1 MKQVKE
7 YIAITLAG
15 LVFMIVTGVAKA
27 DSQGKTTVS
36 DFLSSLASLPGKV
49 VNHVKSEAED
59 IKAYQTE
66 SWAEMKQ
73 KWPFKQ
79 NSSN

>member
-1 MKQVKE
+1 MKIKE
-7 YIAITLAG
+7 WILITFAAGAILI
-15 LVFMIVTGVAKA
+15 LTGVAKA
-27 DSQGKTTVS
+27 DSHNTTTVS
-36 DFLSSLASLPGKV
+36 DFLSTLASLPGKV
-49 VNHVKSEAED
+49 VDHVKSEAED

-79 NSSN
+79 NSPE

>member
-1 MKQVKE
+1 MNTIKE
-7 YIAITLAG
+7 WIMVTFAALAF
-15 LVFMIVTGVAKA
+15 LILTGVAKA
-27 DSQGKTTVS
+27 DTDTASVG

-49 VNHVKSEAED
+49 VEHVKSEAED
-59 IKAYQTE
+59 IKAYQSN

-79 NSSN
+79 NSSQ

>member
-1 MKQVKE
+1 MKIKE
-7 YIAITLAG
+7 WILITFAAAAILI
-15 LVFMIVTGVAKA
+15 LTGVAKA
-27 DSQGKTTVS
+27 DSHNTTTVS
-36 DFLSSLASLPGKV
+36 DFLSTLASLPGKV

-79 NSSN
+79 NSPE

>member
-1 MKQVKE
+1 MNTIKE
-7 YIAITLAG
+7 WIMVTVAALAILI
-15 LVFMIVTGVAKA
+15 MTGVAKA
-27 DSQGKTTVS
+27 DTQTTSVS
-36 DFLSSLASLPGKV
+36 DFLSTLASIPGKV
-49 VNHVKSEAED
+49 VNHVKSEAQD

-79 NSSN
+79 NSPE

>member
-1 MKQVKE
+1 MAKLKE
-7 YIAITLAG
+7 IAMIT
-15 LVFMIVTGVAKA
+15 IVAVAFLLITGVAKA
-27 DSQGKTTVS
+27 ETTFT
-36 DFLSSLASLPGKV
+36 DFVKAWASVPGKIAD
-49 VNHVKSEAED
+49 HVKSEAAD